1 MGQISIKQVLQ
12 ACVLGG
18 GGEDCGRIFFSM
30 AYGSP
35 QGKLSTDAKT
45 SMTMNGGI

>member
-12 ACVLGG
+12 ACVLW
-18 GGEDCGRIFFSM
+18 GEETVGESFSVWLM
-30 AYGSP
+30 GALKESYP
-35 QGKLSTDAKT
+35 STGAKT